1 MEQYVKEAVRRKEYK
16 KREKRMIGYVLARMT
31 VDQVLAAEKAY
42 KNRFNDIFPHGF
54 IGYTAPV
61 ETSEGKSSILWI
73 YWCGKSEDEKKALTS
88 VKEKLE
94 DLQISE

>member
-42 KNRFNDIFPHGF
+42 KNRFNDMFPHGF

-61 ETSEGKSSILWI
+61 ETPDGKSSILWTP
-73 YWCGKSEDEKKALTS
+73 CGMGEDEKEAVTS

-94 DLQISE
+94 DLLISE